1 MERAAAAAA
10 HQLQSCHSTQCC
22 SNLMKSNDEAS
33 SLVAAAGEQSG
44 EGFYSPA
51 LCGESASNFEHF
63 NIRLPWDMLAVLGR
77 QTRMLKAASGQ
88 TYPASSG
95 ATRFVLTRPT
105 VAGISVHNDEGSGG
119 IPTPAQQ

>member
-1 MERAAAAAA
+1 LSYLFLPSVPIEREIKMERAAAAAA

-51 LCGESASNFEHF
+51 LCG
-63 NIRLPWDMLAVLGR
+63 
-77 QTRMLKAASGQ
+77 
-88 TYPASSG
+88 
-95 ATRFVLTRPT
+95 
-105 VAGISVHNDEGSGG
+105 SV
-119 IPTPAQQ
+119 